1 MHLFS
6 FKAIDCASVE
16 RVRMLLFIGLYI
28 QSGVRISNAKVFAM
42 EISHIISSVT
52 FVSPFNDLKQYVR

>member
-6 FKAIDCASVE
+6 FKAVNCASVE

-28 QSGVRISNAKVFAM
+28 KNGVHISNAKVFSM
-42 EISHIISSVT
+42 EISHISPSVT